1 MGRLYRALISSSG
14 LVLCLL
20 ATGPSEAH
28 KSENDP
34 QLDANEQALSLRADT
49 LIAKMTPAEKA
60 AQVQTIFVIPAP
72 GRENVAVDQARQGT
86 GSFLFVSDPAES
98 NRLQRAAVEQ
108 SRLGIP
114 VLFGF
119 DVVHGLKSVFP
130 VPIALSASW
139 DPSLASEVQA
149 AAAKE
154 ARAVGIS
161 WTFAPMVDIARDPRW
176 GRIVEGSGEDPFLGA
191 AMAAAQVR
199 GFQGEKL
206 GSPDHVIAGPKHF
219 AGYGAAMGGRDYDEV
234 DLSDEQLWNVYF
246 PPFQAAIQAG
256 AGNIM
261 AAYMPVNGVPASA
274 NKWLLTDVLRG
285 SLGFKG
291 WVVSDSRSVRSLQ
304 THGVAADQKQAAVQA
319 MNAGLDMEMAM
330 DDPAFSNLP
339 KAIADGEV
347 SEARLNEAVKRILM
361 AKLRLGLF
369 EKPYIDEA
377 RSKAIL
383 GSAEHLDLARRSAER
398 SAVLLRNEGSIL
410 PLSRANIKSIAVIG
424 ALADS
429 PRDAL
434 GPWVF
439 PPAKPLMQSLLEGI
453 RNKAG
458 NSLTVHYEV
467 GVAVPKRL
475 HPSPTERLDAQ
486 FTRPVPSSDDAG
498 IAAAVETVKQSDVAV
513 VVIGEAQDMIGEAA
527 SRSTL
532 KLPGRQQDLLDAV
545 VATGKPV
552 VAVLMNGRPLD
563 LGDTKAPAIL
573 DVWYPGS
580 RGGDAVANLLFGD
593 AVPGGKLPFTWPRNV
608 GQVPMVYSHLTTHA
622 PEKSEERYWNEPGA
636 PAWPFGFGLTYS
648 TFAFGPISLDRTSL
662 TPDQTVTVSTVVTN
676 RGKRTADE
684 VAQLYIHQRS
694 GTAARPVRELKGFRR
709 LSLKPGES
717 RKVTFTLGGAAL
729 SYWNAAQRKR
739 VNDVATF
746 DVAIGTDSRAAFG
759 GSFDVKPRR

>member
-1 MGRLYRALISSSG
+1 MARVLKGLITSSAIALCLVAIAPSQARAPESATNPEGNEQELNQRADALI
-14 LVLCLL
+14 
-20 ATGPSEAH
+20 AE
-28 KSENDP
+28 
-34 QLDANEQALSLRADT
+34 
-49 LIAKMTPAEKA
+49 MTPAEKA

-72 GRENVAVDQARQGT
+72 GRENVALEQAKQGT
-86 GSFLFVSDPAES
+86 GSFLFVSDPVES
-98 NRLQRAAVEQ
+98 NRLQRAAVKQ

-139 DPSLASEVQA
+139 DPCLARDVQA

-154 ARAVGIS
+154 ARSVGIS

-176 GRIVEGSGEDPFLGA
+176 GRIVEGSGEDPFLGG
-191 AMAAAQVR
+191 AMAAAQVK
-199 GFQGEKL
+199 GFQGDKL

-234 DLSDEQLWNVYF
+234 NLSDEELWNVYF
-246 PPFQAAIQAG
+246 PPFQAAIEAG

-261 AAYMPVNGVPASA
+261 AAYMPVNGIPASG
-274 NKWLLTDVLRG
+274 NKWLLADVLRG
-285 SLGFKG
+285 SFGFKG
-291 WVVSDSRSVRSLQ
+291 WVVSDSRSVKSLQ
-304 THGVAADQKQAAVQA
+304 THGVAADQTEAAILA

-339 KAIADGEV
+339 KAMAEGKV
-347 SEARLNEAVKRILM
+347 SEARLDEAVKRVLL

-369 EKPYIDEA
+369 EKPYVDEA
-377 RSKAIL
+377 RSKAVL

-398 SAVLLRNEGSIL
+398 SAVLLRNDGNLL
-410 PLSRANIKSIAVIG
+410 PLNRASIKSIAVIG

-439 PPAKPLMQSLLEGI
+439 PPAKPVMQSLLEGI
-453 RNKAG
+453 KTNAG
-458 NSLTVHYEV
+458 SAITVRYEV

-475 HPSPTERLDAQ
+475 YPSPTVRLDAQ
-486 FTRPVPSSDDAG
+486 FTRPAPSSDDAG
-498 IAAAVETVKQSDVAV
+498 ISAAVEAAQKSDVAI

-532 KLPGRQQDLLDAV
+532 ELPGRQQELLDAV

-563 LGDTKAPAIL
+563 LAGTKAPAIL
-573 DVWYPGS
+573 DMWYPGS
-580 RGGDAVANLLFGD
+580 RGGDAAANLLFGD

-622 PEKSEERYWNEPGA
+622 PEKSTERYWNEPGA

-648 TFAFGPISLDRTSL
+648 AFAFGPLSVDRPSI
-662 TPDQTVTVSTVVTN
+662 TPNQTVAVSTVVTN
-676 RGKRTADE
+676 QGKRTADE
-684 VAQLYIHQRS
+684 VAQLYIHQRT
-694 GTAARPVRELKGFRR
+694 GTAARPVRELKGFQRIT
-709 LSLKPGES
+709 LKPGES
-717 RKVTFTLGGAAL
+717 RKVSFTLDGEAL
-729 SYWNAAQRKR
+729 SYWSGAQGKK
-739 VNDVATF
+739 VIDQTTF
-746 DVAIGTDSRAAFG
+746 DVAIGSDSRAAFG
-759 GSFDVKPRR
+759 GSFEVKP

>member
-1 MGRLYRALISSSG
+1 MERVLRALITSSAIA
-14 LVLCLL
+14 LCLVVIAPSQAQASET
-20 ATGPSEAH
+20 AT
-28 KSENDP
+28 NP
-34 QLDANEQALSLRADT
+34 QGNEQELNQRADA
-49 LIAKMTPAEKA
+49 LIAEMTPAEKA

-72 GRENVAVDQARQGT
+72 GRENVGVDQAKQGT
-86 GSFLFVSDPAES
+86 GSFLFVSDPVES
-98 NRLQRAAVEQ
+98 NRIQRAAVEQ

-139 DPSLASEVQA
+139 DPSLARDVQA

-154 ARAVGIS
+154 ARSVGIS

-176 GRIVEGSGEDPFLGA
+176 GRIVEGSGEDPFLGG

-199 GFQGEKL
+199 GFQGDKL

-234 DLSDEQLWNVYF
+234 NLSDEELWNVYF
-246 PPFQAAIQAG
+246 PPFQAAIKAG

-261 AAYMPVNGVPASA
+261 AAYMPVNGIPASA
-274 NKWLLTDVLRG
+274 NKWLLTDVLR
-285 SLGFKG
+285 SSFGFKG
-291 WVVSDSRSVRSLQ
+291 WVVSDSRSVKSLQ
-304 THGVAADQKQAAVQA
+304 THGVAADQTEAAIRA
-319 MNAGLDMEMAM
+319 INAGLDMEMAM

-339 KAIADGEV
+339 KAMAEGKV
-347 SEARLNEAVKRILM
+347 SQARLDEAVKRVLM

-369 EKPYIDEA
+369 EKPYVDEA
-377 RSKAIL
+377 RSKAVL

-398 SAVLLRNEGSIL
+398 SAVLLRNDGNVL
-410 PLSRANIKSIAVIG
+410 PLNRASINSIAVIG

-439 PPAKPLMQSLLEGI
+439 PPAEPVMQSLLDGI

-458 NSLTVHYEV
+458 SSITVRYEV
-467 GVAVPKRL
+467 GVTVPKRL
-475 HPSPTERLDAQ
+475 YPSPTVRLDAQ
-486 FTRPVPSSDDAG
+486 FTRPAPSSDDGG
-498 IAAAVETVKQSDVAV
+498 IAAAVAAAQTSDVAI

-563 LGDTKAPAIL
+563 LGETKAPAIL
-573 DVWYPGS
+573 DMWYPGS
-580 RGGDAVANLLFGD
+580 RGGRCCRQPSVRRCSTRRETAVYMATECGSGANGLF
-593 AVPGGKLPFTWPRNV
+593 PSYHPRARKIYRTV
-608 GQVPMVYSHLTTHA
+608 L
-622 PEKSEERYWNEPGA
+622 ERA
-636 PAWPFGFGLTYS
+636 
-648 TFAFGPISLDRTSL
+648 
-662 TPDQTVTVSTVVTN
+662 
-676 RGKRTADE
+676 
-684 VAQLYIHQRS
+684 
-694 GTAARPVRELKGFRR
+694 
-709 LSLKPGES
+709 
-717 RKVTFTLGGAAL
+717 
-729 SYWNAAQRKR
+729 
-739 VNDVATF
+739 
-746 DVAIGTDSRAAFG
+746 G
-759 GSFDVKPRR
+759 GSGMALWLRTNLRCVCFWPTLSRSPVDHAQSNGRCQHRGHQPG